1 MFLVP
6 GADIPMHMLIYV
18 DTLALFGSASDL
30 LLRGVFVESDTG
42 KLTKTAP
49 AKRGLDSDFNVEPF
63 NATAAVDI
71 DALLARAAVT
81 MGKEGRRWTLPDRL
95 GRRND

>member
-1 MFLVP
+1 
-6 GADIPMHMLIYV
+6 MHMLTCV

-30 LLRGVFVESDTG
+30 LLRGVFVEPDTG

-49 AKRGLDSDFNVEPF
+49 AKRGLDSDFDMDPI

-81 MGKEGRRWTLPDRL
+81 MGREGRRWTLPDRL
-95 GRRND
+95 GRRNN